1 MASETTYSDD
11 FVKHPFGPAASRRP
25 TQLTT
30 QTGVLQKETT
40 YNTSYWDKSK
50 QMQPRVKMQPEKHGS
65 GAKFSG
71 QSLYSVEFT
80 NPGRQ
85 PPSKVV
91 RHGDSLGSHGAKF
104 DSDSTYHDDYRQWKI
119 PAKHLHRRPDNPQPT
134 GKIEGP
140 TTYQADYQNRKIPNQ
155 CPVSVGS
162 KPSIVCGD
170 HMCYWV
176 HSIAVRGSL
185 TQTLF
190 REFPACDRS
199 IDQWNKAK
207 VLQNTWLALKQTT
220 LEYLPTFIIFRL
232 RWFIYVD
239 SSFLLKIR
247 WPGVMY
253 WYSIGSQI
261 NMLKPK
267 NFDKAIILT
276 RF

>member
-1 MASETTYSDD
+1 MVHVSGGPERPVSPACNSKSGEGRKCICKVCTCGFHKCPQKHTSVFTKFGDKTISEYCAKYPQWPVPQKFIRKVPPSEHANLRMASETTYSDD

-170 HMCYWV
+170 HMCY
-176 HSIAVRGSL
+176 
-185 TQTLF
+185 
-190 REFPACDRS
+190 
-199 IDQWNKAK
+199 
-207 VLQNTWLALKQTT
+207 
-220 LEYLPTFIIFRL
+220 
-232 RWFIYVD
+232 
-239 SSFLLKIR
+239 
-247 WPGVMY
+247 
-253 WYSIGSQI
+253 
-261 NMLKPK
+261 
-267 NFDKAIILT
+267 
-276 RF
+276 